1 MIMAGKPFGGIL
13 YQKTIESGFFT
24 AWLPFEATKRIRESG
39 RENTPHAC
47 LIVFCD
53 RSGCTDSSD
62 QTLTATPRFPFT
74 GRNAWAYNRPIK
86 MKWTS
91 TICPAIARIVWVVLF
106 VSTHLSAQQT
116 NKTAPPSDSG
126 KIVVE
131 ANSVLIPVVVRDSQG
146 HSVGNLKKEDFQI
159 FDKNKPQVIS
169 GFSIQQR
176 AGLENDRPSAEP
188 APANSGSTQS
198 SSGSAQSPAK
208 TPERF
213 IVFLFDD
220 LHLDNGD
227 LAQIQKVAT
236 KMIAESLNDSD
247 LAAVVST
254 SGANSGL
261 TRDRA
266 KLQDAI
272 MKLRVQILHRNNEH
286 GCPRV
291 DYYQAVRIVDFHDFM
306 ALDDATEA
314 ALACC
319 DCPKDLA
326 QRYAQEA
333 ANRAARLGDLDVSM
347 TLGPIRELIRVMSSL
362 PGQRTLIL
370 ISPGFLTVNAL
381 AIAQASEILDFAA
394 RSNVT
399 VSALDARGLYTGMG
413 EAGDDRTNSARS
425 EQNKTKYHRES
436 MLLNEAVMAELADGT
451 GGTYFHNSNDLEAG
465 FRALTAVPEYVYLL
479 EMSLQNVKRDGEYHP
494 LKVKLDQQ
502 SLKLQAR
509 RGYFA
514 PNKEKK

>member
-1 MIMAGKPFGGIL
+1 
-13 YQKTIESGFFT
+13 
-24 AWLPFEATKRIRESG
+24 
-39 RENTPHAC
+39 
-47 LIVFCD
+47 
-53 RSGCTDSSD
+53 
-62 QTLTATPRFPFT
+62 LTATPRFPFT
-74 GRNAWAYNRPIK
+74 SRNAWAYNRPSK
-86 MKWTS
+86 MKWTLAPR
-91 TICPAIARIVWVVLF
+91 PAIARILWVALLL
-106 VSTHLSAQQT
+106 SWPLSAQQT
-116 NKTAPPSDSG
+116 SETAPPSGAG

-146 HSVGNLKKEDFQI
+146 HSVGNLKKEDFLI

-169 GFSIQQR
+169 GFSIQKR
-176 AGLENDRPSAEP
+176 AGLANDRPSDEP

-198 SSGSAQSPAK
+198 SPGSPQSPAK

-236 KMIAESLNDSD
+236 KMIAGALNDSD

-261 TRDRA
+261 THDRA
-266 KLQDAI
+266 KLQDSI
-272 MKLRVQILHRNNEH
+272 MKLRVQILYRNNEH

-291 DYYQAVRIVDFHDFM
+291 DYYQAVRIVDFHDFR

-314 ALACC
+314 AQACC
-319 DCPKDLA
+319 ECSKDLA
-326 QRYAQEA
+326 ERYAQEA
-333 ANRAARLGDLDVSM
+333 AQRAARLGDLDVSM

-370 ISPGFLTVNAL
+370 ISPGFLTANAL

-413 EAGDDRTNSARS
+413 DAGDDRTNSARS
-425 EQNKTKYHRES
+425 EQNKTKYHSES

-465 FRALTAVPEYVYLL
+465 FRALTEAPEYVYLL
-479 EMSLQNVKRDGEYHP
+479 EISLQNVKHDGDYHP
-494 LKVKLDQQ
+494 LKVKLDQEG
-502 SLKLQAR
+502 LKLQAR

-514 PNKEKK
+514 PKKEKK

>member
-1 MIMAGKPFGGIL
+1 
-13 YQKTIESGFFT
+13 
-24 AWLPFEATKRIRESG
+24 
-39 RENTPHAC
+39 
-47 LIVFCD
+47 
-53 RSGCTDSSD
+53 
-62 QTLTATPRFPFT
+62 
-74 GRNAWAYNRPIK
+74 
-86 MKWTS
+86 MKWTLAPR
-91 TICPAIARIVWVVLF
+91 PAIARILWVALLL
-106 VSTHLSAQQT
+106 SWPLSAQRT
-116 NKTAPPSDSG
+116 SETAPLSGAG

-146 HSVGNLKKEDFQI
+146 HSVGNLKKEDFLI

-169 GFSIQQR
+169 GFSIQKR
-176 AGLENDRPSAEP
+176 AGIENGRPSAEP

-198 SSGSAQSPAK
+198 SPGPTQSPA
-208 TPERF
+208 TVPERF

-236 KMIAESLNDSD
+236 KMIAGALNDSD

-261 TRDRA
+261 THDRA
-266 KLQDAI
+266 KLQDSI
-272 MKLRVQILHRNNEH
+272 MKLRVQILYRNNEH

-291 DYYQAVRIVDFHDFM
+291 DYYQAVRIVDFHDFR

-314 ALACC
+314 AQACC
-319 DCPKDLA
+319 ECSKDLA
-326 QRYAQEA
+326 ERYAQEA
-333 ANRAARLGDLDVSM
+333 AQRAARLGDLDVSM

-370 ISPGFLTVNAL
+370 ISPGFLTANAL

-413 EAGDDRTNSARS
+413 DAGDDRTNSARS
-425 EQNKTKYHRES
+425 EQNKTKYHSES

-465 FRALTAVPEYVYLL
+465 FRALTEAPEYVYLL
-479 EMSLQNVKRDGEYHP
+479 EISLQNVKHDGDYHP
-494 LKVKLDQQ
+494 LKVKLDQEG
-502 SLKLQAR
+502 LKLQAR

-514 PNKEKK
+514 PKKEKK

>member
-1 MIMAGKPFGGIL
+1 
-13 YQKTIESGFFT
+13 
-24 AWLPFEATKRIRESG
+24 
-39 RENTPHAC
+39 
-47 LIVFCD
+47 
-53 RSGCTDSSD
+53 
-62 QTLTATPRFPFT
+62 
-74 GRNAWAYNRPIK
+74 
-86 MKWTS
+86 MKWTL
-91 TICPAIARIVWVVLF
+91 TPRPAIARILWIALLL
-106 VSTHLSAQQT
+106 SWHLSAQQT
-116 NKTAPPSDSG
+116 NKTAPPPDSG

-131 ANSVLIPVVVRDSQG
+131 VNSVLIPVVVRDSQG

-159 FDKNKPQVIS
+159 FDKNKPQAIS
-169 GFSIQQR
+169 GFSIQKR
-176 AGLENDRPSAEP
+176 AAHEDDRPSAEP

-198 SSGSAQSPAK
+198 SPGSPQSPAK

-220 LHLDNGD
+220 LHLENGD
-227 LAQIQKVAT
+227 LAQIQKVAM
-236 KMIAESLNDSD
+236 KMIAGALNDSD

-261 TRDRA
+261 THDRA

-272 MKLRVQILHRNNEH
+272 MKLRVQILYRNNEH

-291 DYYQAVRIVDFHDFM
+291 DYYQAVRIVDFHDFR

-314 ALACC
+314 AQACC
-319 DCPKDLA
+319 ECSKDLA
-326 QRYAQEA
+326 ERYAQEA
-333 ANRAARLGDLDVSM
+333 AQRAARLGDLDVSM

-413 EAGDDRTNSARS
+413 DAGDDRTNSARS

-465 FRALTAVPEYVYLL
+465 FRALTAVPEYIYLL
-479 EMSLQNVKRDGEYHP
+479 EMSLQNVKRDGDYHA

-502 SLKLQAR
+502 GLKLQAR

>member
-1 MIMAGKPFGGIL
+1 
-13 YQKTIESGFFT
+13 
-24 AWLPFEATKRIRESG
+24 
-39 RENTPHAC
+39 
-47 LIVFCD
+47 
-53 RSGCTDSSD
+53 
-62 QTLTATPRFPFT
+62 
-74 GRNAWAYNRPIK
+74 
-86 MKWTS
+86 MKWTLAPR
-91 TICPAIARIVWVVLF
+91 PAIARILWVALLL
-106 VSTHLSAQQT
+106 SWPLSAQRT
-116 NKTAPPSDSG
+116 SETAPLSGAG

-146 HSVGNLKKEDFQI
+146 HSVGNLKKEDFLI

-169 GFSIQQR
+169 GFSIQKR
-176 AGLENDRPSAEP
+176 AGLANDRPSDEP

-198 SSGSAQSPAK
+198 SPGPTQSPA
-208 TPERF
+208 TVPERF

-236 KMIAESLNDSD
+236 KMIAGALNDSD

-261 TRDRA
+261 THDRA
-266 KLQDAI
+266 KLQDSI
-272 MKLRVQILHRNNEH
+272 MKLRVQILYRNNEH

-291 DYYQAVRIVDFHDFM
+291 DYYQAVRIVDFHDFR

-314 ALACC
+314 AQACC
-319 DCPKDLA
+319 ECSKDLA
-326 QRYAQEA
+326 ERYAQEA
-333 ANRAARLGDLDVSM
+333 AQRAARLGDLDVSM

-370 ISPGFLTVNAL
+370 ISPGFLTANAL

-413 EAGDDRTNSARS
+413 DAGDDRTNSARS
-425 EQNKTKYHRES
+425 EQNKTKYHSES

-465 FRALTAVPEYVYLL
+465 FRALTEAPEYVYLL
-479 EMSLQNVKRDGEYHP
+479 EISLQNVKHDGDYHP
-494 LKVKLDQQ
+494 LKVKLDQEG
-502 SLKLQAR
+502 LKLQAR

-514 PNKEKK
+514 PKKEKK